1 MAATMWKRSRH
12 SRLVLAVVTSASLLV
27 TSCGMGDIGGGT
39 ESDGLA
45 AGDYTIASADGVTSS
60 VVVNGKIA
68 PVRAVNITTKLQSE
82 VERVA
87 VAAGDRVQAEQLL
100 ASMNTDQLERQLAVQ
115 EKQQANAQADAM
127 QSVEQAQAQLNAL
140 NESINNG
147 TNPTIRQAQ
156 AQVNQAQAAY
166 NAAAGGGRM
175 VTRAVRVAT
184 QLAGHVA
191 PNILAAG
198 GQDVS
203 GNAAPAEKA
212 PGQPAN
218 QSAPGVPGAPGEQV
232 RQMAALPAAPGS
244 PDGQGDLG
252 GEPVA
257 PNLPGSGAAMSAD
270 EAYAA
275 LEDAKAN
282 LAAAR
287 AQVEQERRQLQG
299 QVDSAWR
306 QAELAQMDTGDG
318 NLEFQVQEATI
329 YSPIAGIVTSVDVH
343 EGDIPQGKLLSIA
356 DDSRLLIRAEVRE
369 ADVTS
374 VQKGNRV
381 TFTST
386 ATGKKEYTG
395 KVTRISPADLGADT
409 SMGAGMGA
417 GAAAAM
423 PAQMGGESGS
433 VTFPVEIEVTGNTEG
448 LLLGGSVR
456 AEIIT
461 QESDKAV
468 AVPRDAVY
476 EDEGKQKVLVL
487 ATDGD
492 GARSGTLEER
502 TVETGTENDID
513 VAVTGGELKPGDI
526 VINWVDEYRDRV
538 GETMEIT
545 DPGFDPEAVESAKN
559 PPAKTTATVTQT
571 STRREAPASPSD
583 VNPNPG
589 N

>member
-1 MAATMWKRSRH
+1 MAGPIWKRSRR
-12 SRLVLAVVTSASLLV
+12 SRLALAMLASVGLLA
-27 TSCGMGDIGGGT
+27 TSCGTGGFDGGKDA
-39 ESDGLA
+39 EGLA
-45 AGDYTIASADGVTSS
+45 AGDYTIASADGVVSS

-87 VAAGDRVQAEQLL
+87 VAPGDRVQAEQHL
-100 ASMNTDQLERQLAVQ
+100 ASMNTEQLERQLAIQ

-140 NESINNG
+140 DESINNG

-156 AQVNQAQAAY
+156 TQLNQAQAAY

-191 PNILAAG
+191 PQILAAG
-198 GQDVS
+198 GRDTS
-203 GNAAPAEKA
+203 GHSFPT
-212 PGQPAN
+212 GQAL
-218 QSAPGVPGAPGEQV
+218 PGAPGMNGEQG
-232 RQMAALPAAPGS
+232 RQVAALPEMPGAPEE
-244 PDGQGDLG
+244 QGYPGADMAGPNVPG
-252 GEPVA
+252 G
-257 PNLPGSGAAMSAD
+257 GAAMSVD

-287 AQVEQERRQLQG
+287 AQVEQERLQLQG

-306 QAELAQMDTGDG
+306 QAELAQLDTGDG

-356 DDSRLLIRAEVRE
+356 DDSRLLIRADVRE

-386 ATGKKEYTG
+386 ATGKQEYTG
-395 KVTRISPADLGADT
+395 KVTRISPANLGAEST
-409 SMGAGMGA
+409 MGSGA

-423 PAQMGGESGS
+423 PAQMGSESSSS
-433 VTFPVEIEVTGNTEG
+433 VTFPVEIEVTGSTEG

-461 QESDKAV
+461 QESANAV
-468 AVPRDAVY
+468 AVPRDAIY
-476 EDEGKQKVLVL
+476 EDEGKKKVLVL

-492 GARSGTLEER
+492 DSRSGTLEER
-502 TVETGTENDID
+502 TVETGTENDVD

-526 VINWVDEYRDRV
+526 VINWVDTYRDRV
-538 GETMEIT
+538 GEKVAIT
-545 DPGFDPEAVESAKN
+545 DPGFNPEAVQSAKK
-559 PPAKTTATVTQT
+559 PTAKTTATVTQT
-571 STRREAPASPSD
+571 STKQEVPETTADA
-583 VNPNPG
+583 NPNSG
-589 N
+589 D